1 MYERIQGNDMYNA
14 GPNVPFSAS
23 VNFNN
28 VSLSN
33 PNQQLVGT
41 TVAAGVPVSSITGLN
56 SNEYQLP
63 SSYQYSVG
71 VQRSIGRS
79 VFSASY
85 VGTQNRHQSFLSETN
100 LAPESLLPT
109 LVNNQ
114 GVYNATL
121 PYLGFHSLNM
131 AQNSANGDYNSLQLT
146 MRGSIK
152 SDLTYQV
159 GYTYSHANDPSP
171 FNGNGGDLDTISNP
185 YAGWKYDFG
194 PSVFD
199 RRQVFFANFVYQIP
213 FLKNS
218 ENKLLKTFVGGWEVS
233 GVVVAQSGAPLN
245 IGMTG
250 TTVCSVV
257 RIVRPS

>member
-1 MYERIQGNDMYNA
+1 
-14 GPNVPFSAS
+14 
-23 VNFNN
+23 
-28 VSLSN
+28 
-33 PNQQLVGT
+33 
-41 TVAAGVPVSSITGLN
+41 
-56 SNEYQLP
+56 
-63 SSYQYSVG
+63 
-71 VQRSIGRS
+71 
-79 VFSASY
+79 
-85 VGTQNRHQSFLSETN
+85 
-100 LAPESLLPT
+100 
-109 LVNNQ
+109 
-114 GVYNATL
+114 
-121 PYLGFHSLNM
+121 M

-250 TTVCSVV
+250 TTVCSVGC
-257 RIVRPS
+257 RILDRPDLVGPITYPHTVAQWFSTSSFAAPALGTWGKPGPRCTSWSRE